1 MAKLKLITDVSKI
14 GLLQGLARTRA
25 RLVGSTIAAVALTYG
40 LGLFSSHYILEI
52 SASVVANMLII
63 TGTMFLVLIASFLIA
78 VLIGDLT
85 FSGPWR
91 ETVFLGGARDNLDRA
106 PVKNHSGE
114 FLVIFVVAIL
124 VNAFG
129 INMAAGGFLE
139 QYHTVGYFE
148 VRLRSE
154 APEQRVAAYETLT
167 RDVNFQLWENEEIER
182 LVLDGMNDSAPEV
195 RAIAAWS
202 AGRMK
207 MLRAR
212 PRLIDLVA
220 DDSAPQVVSDA
231 AVALGKLGLDADAR
245 DAIQTRL
252 RSTNDSTI
260 QIGALRGL
268 GLIGSSQ
275 SVDTVLQFID
285 ADNDEIM
292 VNAFWALRKIG
303 SEEARPATR
312 SLIDD
317 DTPILK
323 RCAAF
328 DALKKVATDED
339 VLWARRQYQT
349 GDFDQTCPARIWRER
364 DGTKH
369 RLVID
374 DSFREKLLKIV
385 ANEAAHEHR
394 DWFQRIV
401 NDSSEPERLRKV
413 ASDVLRQLRR
423 SNG

>member
-1 MAKLKLITDVSKI
+1 MAKLKLITDVSKV

-25 RLVGSTIAAVALTYG
+25 RLIGSTIGAVMLTYG

-52 SASVVANMLII
+52 SASVVANMFII

-91 ETVFLGGARDNLDRA
+91 ETVFLGGTRDDLERT

-129 INMAAGGFLE
+129 INTAAGGFLE

-154 APEQRVAAYETLT
+154 APKQRVAAYETLT
-167 RDVNFQLWENEEIER
+167 RDVNFQLWKNEDIEK
-182 LVLDGMNDSAPEV
+182 LVLDGLDDPAPEV
-195 RAIAAWS
+195 RAIAGWS
-202 AGRMK
+202 AGKMK
-207 MLRAR
+207 MQRAR
-212 PRLIDLVA
+212 PHLIEIVA

-231 AVALGKLGLDADAR
+231 AIALGKLGLDGDAR
-245 DAIQTRL
+245 DTLQTRL
-252 RSTNDSTI
+252 RSTDDSTI
-260 QIGALRGL
+260 QVGALRGL
-268 GLIGSSQ
+268 GLIDSSQ
-275 SVDTVLQFID
+275 SVDTILQFID
-285 ADNDEIM
+285 AEEDALM

-317 DTPILK
+317 DTPLLK

-339 VLWARRQYQT
+339 LLWAKRQYQT
-349 GDFDQTCPARIWRER
+349 GKFDQTCPARVWRER

-374 DSFREKLLKIV
+374 DSFREKLLKII
-385 ANEAAHEHR
+385 ANQAAHEHR

-401 NDSSEPERLRKV
+401 NDPDEPERLRKV
-413 ASDVLRQLRR
+413 ASEVLRQLRR

>member
-14 GLLQGLARTRA
+14 GLLQGLARTRK
-25 RLVGSTIAAVALTYG
+25 RLIGSTVTAVLLTYG
-40 LGLFSSHYILEI
+40 VGLFSAHYILET

-63 TGTMFLVLIASFLIA
+63 TGTMFLVLITSFLIA

-91 ETVFLGGARDNLDRA
+91 ETVFLGGSRDDLDRA

-129 INMAAGGFLE
+129 INTAAGGFLE

-167 RDVNFQLWENEEIER
+167 RDVNFQLWEHEEIEQ
-182 LVLDGMNDSAPEV
+182 LVLDGLDDPAPNV
-195 RAIAAWS
+195 RGIAAWS
-202 AGRMK
+202 AGKMK
-207 MLRAR
+207 LLRAR
-212 PRLIDLVA
+212 PRLIELVA
-220 DDSAPQVVSDA
+220 DDSSPRVVADA
-231 AVALGKLGLDADAR
+231 AVALGKLGLDAEAR
-245 DAIQTRL
+245 DTIQTRL
-252 RSTNDSTI
+252 TSTDDSTI

-268 GLIGSSQ
+268 GLIGSPQ
-275 SVDTVLQFID
+275 SVDTVLKFID
-285 ADNDEIM
+285 ADNDKLM
-292 VNAFWALRKIG
+292 VNAFWAIRKIG
-303 SEEARPATR
+303 SEDARPATR

-317 DTPILK
+317 DTPLLK

-328 DALKKVATDED
+328 DALKKVATEED
-339 VLWARRQYQT
+339 VLWAKRQYQT
-349 GDFDQTCPARIWRER
+349 GEFDESCPARVWRER

-374 DSFREKLLKIV
+374 DSFREKLLKII
-385 ANEAAHEHR
+385 ANQAAHEHK

-401 NDSSEPERLRKV
+401 NDPSEPERLRKV
-413 ASDVLRQLRR
+413 SSEVLRQLRR